1 MVEIVNR
8 LRRKGLLERWTVK
21 GKSSLEITDAG
32 DQVLVKALSK
42 LLLNETISS
51 LGTER
56 IKRLMEDLMPLRQ
69 AAMQQLGLIDQG
81 EVRLQQ
87 AWRQTGQFAGV
98 AAGVSTESMEYCP
111 RVVLFSS

>member
-1 MVEIVNR
+1 MSEGRHQYLCPQVLLLVKSQPKPLTTYRVATLLGHQYPGVVEIVNR
-8 LRRKGLLERWTVK
+8 LRRKGILGGRTVK
-21 GKSSLEITDAG
+21 GKSFLEITDAG

-69 AAMQQLGLIDQG
+69 AAMQQTGLD
-81 EVRLQQ
+81 
-87 AWRQTGQFAGV
+87 
-98 AAGVSTESMEYCP
+98 
-111 RVVLFSS
+111 